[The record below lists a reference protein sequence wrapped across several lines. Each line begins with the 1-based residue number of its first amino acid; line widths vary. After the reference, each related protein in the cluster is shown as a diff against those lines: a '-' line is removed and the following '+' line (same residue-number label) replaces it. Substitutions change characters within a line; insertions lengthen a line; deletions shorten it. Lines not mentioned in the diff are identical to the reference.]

1 MEKPIIESG
10 DPTSSDDD
18 TLELGRKSLLNQVE
32 VNCEAVLGHG
42 TVTLGKLEELAPGDC
57 VPLDCSPADMVEL
70 RVNGTTIARGEIVT
84 VKDRFGIRIAAV
96 G

>member
-1 MEKPIIESG
+1 MEKPIIESI
-10 DPTSSDDD
+10 DPNPLTDDA
-18 TLELGRKSLLNQVE
+18 LELGRKSLLNHVE
-32 VNCEAVLGHG
+32 VNCEAVLGRG
-42 TVTLGKLEELAPGDC
+42 TVTLAKLEALTPGDC
-57 VPLDCSPADMVEL
+57 VPLDCSPADLIEL